1 MKHSKTIGL
10 LENSL
15 KAQFQDGMRKAVL
28 IVGSGLHA
36 KLNLNGTGSFQDWAC
51 LVKTICDKFGVER
64 KSKHPDLTS
73 AWEALILETMIEG
86 GATADLAAHEMERI
100 LLQEVCGLL
109 EKQRYESNSKLDR
122 LAKELFQKHRDI
134 VSLNF
139 DRTID
144 RAISPTSGQVR
155 VGGSPATRIGPQAR
169 KTLHVKLPRQRVWH
183 PHGIAQSKTTARSIQ
198 LGVRAYAQSAQLV
211 NEAIVNF
218 RKKQREWLSSHGYIP
233 GAWTREKHDRW
244 DEQLRGLRTSK
255 PLSWVDVCMTSDL
268 IFVGCGLNRAELD
281 LWILLHERQRQ
292 FARRS
297 DNVKPRTFLLHETP
311 EKCTGDNSDL
321 AYILNH
327 RPAGIVPVGFK
338 TYEDM
343 WSFLLKQR

>member
-1 MKHSKTIGL
+1 
-10 LENSL
+10 
-15 KAQFQDGMRKAVL
+15 
-28 IVGSGLHA
+28 
-36 KLNLNGTGSFQDWAC
+36 
-51 LVKTICDKFGVER
+51 
-64 KSKHPDLTS
+64 
-73 AWEALILETMIEG
+73 
-86 GATADLAAHEMERI
+86 
-100 LLQEVCGLL
+100 
-109 EKQRYESNSKLDR
+109 
-122 LAKELFQKHRDI
+122 
-134 VSLNF
+134 
-139 DRTID
+139 
-144 RAISPTSGQVR
+144 
-155 VGGSPATRIGPQAR
+155 
-169 KTLHVKLPRQRVWH
+169 
-183 PHGIAQSKTTARSIQ
+183 
-198 LGVRAYAQSAQLV
+198 V